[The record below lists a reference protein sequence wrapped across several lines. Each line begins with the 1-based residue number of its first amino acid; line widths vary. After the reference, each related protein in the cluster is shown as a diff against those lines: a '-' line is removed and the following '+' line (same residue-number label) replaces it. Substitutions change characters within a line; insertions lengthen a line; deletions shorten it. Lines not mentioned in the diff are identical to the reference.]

1 MENNVDKFDLDID
14 KLFPKDWYE
23 NVTNATN
30 YVLSNM
36 DIPEEKVNDVVLRI
50 IDYNISKQLN
60 EMLFEKVTDTLPH
73 HLSFIDTPSTT
84 LFYTFRNMLDACDV
98 CPSFKEHEVYFEM
111 ASERDY
117 KTLMFWKALF
127 RKEYTRLKLTTRRSK
142 ELFYVKLVIRKK

>member
-1 MENNVDKFDLDID
+1 MENNVDKLDLDID

-60 EMLFEKVTDTLPH
+60 EMLFEKVTDTLSH
-73 HLSFIDTPSTT
+73 YLSFVDTPSTK
-84 LFYTFRNMLDACDV
+84 LFYTFKDMLDACDV
-98 CPSFKEHEVYFEM
+98 CPSFKEHVVYFEL
-111 ASERDY
+111 ATERDY
-117 KTLMFWKALF
+117 KTLMFWKELVK
-127 RKEYTRLKLTTRRSK
+127 KEYTGLRLTTRRLK
-142 ELFYVKLVIRKK
+142 DQFCVKLVIRKK